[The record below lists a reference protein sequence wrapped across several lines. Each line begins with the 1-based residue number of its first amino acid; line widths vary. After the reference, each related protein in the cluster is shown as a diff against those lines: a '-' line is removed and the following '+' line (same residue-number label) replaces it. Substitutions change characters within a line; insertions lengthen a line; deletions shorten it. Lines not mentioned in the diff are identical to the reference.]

1 MNMTDIEIARSTKL
15 EKIVD
20 VAKKLGMEE
29 DDIEQY
35 GKYKAK
41 ITDGAYEKRKVQK
54 NGKYFTLLSATRFK
68 KPNFILF

>member
-1 MNMTDIEIARSTKL
+1 MTDIEIARSTKL

-41 ITDGAYEKRKVQK
+41 ITDGVYEKRKVQK
-54 NGKYFTLLSATRFK
+54 NGKL
-68 KPNFILF
+68 ILVTAISQHH